1 MKYYMRGIGVG
12 ILVCA
17 LILIIS
23 RINTPAEISD
33 SEIVSRALALG
44 MIDPGNL
51 SLSEAAGSAASEGSV
66 TEIDN
71 PAGIKVIVDDQ
82 EISSDAASSENNSS
96 DAVVP
101 GNDEIAPSGND
112 GEPSVDTS
120 ENKDGEKTSADPEV
134 KPEETAVEKSEEKNA
149 EPAEEKPEEK
159 PDVTPEQSND
169 QGKVVLEV
177 YRGNSSDVVA
187 SRAQSIGLVDD
198 AKDFDRYLVQ
208 NGYANRISVGSF
220 AIEKGSDYNTIAR
233 IITNS

>member
-12 ILVCA
+12 IIVCA
-17 LILIIS
+17 LILIVS
-23 RINTPAEISD
+23 RLNRPAEISD
-33 SEIVSRALALG
+33 SEVVSRALALG

-82 EISSDAASSENNSS
+82 EISSDTATSPEPVTEVKPDETPS
-96 DAVVP
+96 D
-101 GNDEIAPSGND
+101 
-112 GEPSVDTS
+112 
-120 ENKDGEKTSADPEV
+120 
-134 KPEETAVEKSEEKNA
+134 KPEETPSEITEEKP
-149 EPAEEKPEEK
+149 EEVQEVKPEEKPEEK
-159 PDVTPEQSND
+159 TEDKPEETPVEKPEEKPAQTTEPQND
-169 QGKVVLEV
+169 SGKLVLEV

>member
-51 SLSEAAGSAASEGSV
+51 SLSEAAESAASEVSV

-82 EISSDAASSENNSS
+82 EISSDTATSPEPVTEVKPDETPS
-96 DAVVP
+96 D
-101 GNDEIAPSGND
+101 
-112 GEPSVDTS
+112 
-120 ENKDGEKTSADPEV
+120 
-134 KPEETAVEKSEEKNA
+134 KPEETPSEITEEKP
-149 EPAEEKPEEK
+149 EEVQEVKPEEKPEEK
-159 PDVTPEQSND
+159 TEDKPEETPVEKPEEKPAQTTEPQND
-169 QGKVVLEV
+169 SGKLVLEV

>member
-1 MKYYMRGIGVG
+1 MSKRMKYYMRGIGVG

-82 EISSDAASSENNSS
+82 EISSDTAASPEPVTEVKPDETPSDKPEETPSEIT
-96 DAVVP
+96 
-101 GNDEIAPSGND
+101 E
-112 GEPSVDTS
+112 
-120 ENKDGEKTSADPEV
+120 EKPEEVQEV
-134 KPEETAVEKSEEKNA
+134 KPEEKPDEKPEET
-149 EPAEEKPEEK
+149 PVEKPEEK
-159 PDVTPEQSND
+159 PVQSTEPQND
-169 QGKVVLEV
+169 SGKLVLDV